1 MSAESISFGGR
12 KRICLPLMKIV
23 YLLLIGGCWLFYL
36 LFPDKL
42 SFYALLTVMIFPVLL
57 LIITVITAFSAKM
70 GAVSENRADIP
81 RKNSR
86 LHFRMWVK
94 NRVLFPMPSVTF
106 EFSCKN
112 SFADGAKKSSAVIAL
127 PAFGKGGASAV
138 LTSEHCGDITFCLE
152 SVVFHDMFRMFRIKR
167 RCGAK
172 LTIPV
177 LPDDACLPADI
188 CAEAEN
194 ADGELFSQLKS
205 GDDPSEIFGIREYR
219 DGDPMNR
226 VLTKLGG
233 KTDSMLVKELS
244 LPMETHLSVLA
255 DLSLPQKTEERLKAA
270 DQLLNSLNAVSMALL
285 SENIPFRICRADSF
299 GEMIASDIPN
309 EDELY
314 TAFREIY
321 SEIAENNAVSGAF
334 EDIARE
340 LSGHGPVC
348 AAVYDDMEKIHTL
361 TDIFGNSDK
370 TCIIAVTSENEYPEL
385 GMSENV
391 VLCRLAEKQEKAD
404 A

>member
-1 MSAESISFGGR
+1 
-12 KRICLPLMKIV
+12 MKIV

-57 LIITVITAFSAKM
+57 LIITVITAFTAKI
-70 GAVSENRADIP
+70 GIVSENRTDIS

-94 NRVLFPMPSVTF
+94 NRLPFPMPSVTF
-106 EFSCKN
+106 DFSCRN

-127 PAFGKGGASAV
+127 PAFGSGGASAV
-138 LTSEHCGDITFCLE
+138 LASEHCGDITFCLD
-152 SVVFHDMFRMFRIKR
+152 SVVFHDMFRMFGIRR

-172 LTIPV
+172 LTVPAM
-177 LPDDACLPADI
+177 PNDADI
-188 CAEAEN
+188 SADIYAESE
-194 ADGELFSQLKS
+194 DTDSELLSHFKS

-219 DGDPMNR
+219 EGDPMNR

-233 KTDSMLVKELS
+233 KTETMLVKELS
-244 LPMETHLSVLA
+244 LPVETRLSVLTE
-255 DLSLPQKTEERLKAA
+255 LSLPQKTEERLKAA
-270 DQLLNSLNAVSMALL
+270 DQMLNSLNAVSMALL
-285 SENIPFRICRADSF
+285 AENIPFRICRADSL
-299 GEMIASDIPN
+299 GEAVFSDISD

-314 TAFREIY
+314 AAFCEIY

-340 LSGHGPVC
+340 LSGKYPVC
-348 AAVYDDMEKIHTL
+348 AAVYDDTEKIRAL
-361 TDIFGNSDK
+361 TDIFGSSDK
-370 TCIIAVTSENEYPEL
+370 TCIIAVTSENEYPE
-385 GMSENV
+385 SEMPENT
-391 VLCRLAEKQEKAD
+391 VLCRLAEKQEIAD